1 MKKRVFRVPNQMD
14 ESNLSVGV
22 IWAYGDYIRIN
33 HYQINIVGSIYVML
47 FIQ

>member
-1 MKKRVFRVPNQMD
+1 MD

-22 IWAYGDYIRIN
+22 VSVYGDYITTN
-33 HYQINIVGSIYVML
+33 HYQINIVGSIYIML